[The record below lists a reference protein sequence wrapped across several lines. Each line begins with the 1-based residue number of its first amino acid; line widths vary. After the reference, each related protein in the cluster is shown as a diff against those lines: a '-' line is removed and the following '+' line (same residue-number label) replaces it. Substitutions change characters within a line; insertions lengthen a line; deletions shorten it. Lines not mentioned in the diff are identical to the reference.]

1 MVRHCF
7 IKRMA
12 NTCFVLGRYK
22 SYILISNKKLSETDI
37 INLFVKIFRCWG
49 NNSYQKPL
57 IGMFMYNNKYSWI
70 ANQRPTYTFYKYFD
84 WFMFPLLILSG
95 MLCCLSHC
103 SFDILVFVFRGRVIW
118 LNIIHHNQLG

>member
-7 IKRMA
+7 IKGMV
-12 NTCFVLGRYK
+12 NSCFVLGRCK
-22 SYILISNKKLSETDI
+22 FYILISNKKLSETDI
-37 INLFVKIFRCWG
+37 INLFVKIFRGWG

-57 IGMFMYNNKYSWI
+57 IGMFMYNNKYIWI
-70 ANQRPTYTFYKYFD
+70 ANQRPTCTFYKYFD

-95 MLCCLSHC
+95 MLSCLSLC
-103 SFDILVFVFRGRVIW
+103 SYDIFAFVFRGRVIW